1 MHKIV
6 LILFICISVPSFL
19 TAQAAES
26 KIRLNQ
32 VGYYPDA
39 KKLAVLAEDK
49 ESDFTIVSVPA
60 GEVVYR
66 SKLTG
71 PFKSAFSPKVT
82 MIADFSTVT
91 TPGSYKVNISG
102 VGDSYTFEIMPN
114 VFCNLTKALLKGY
127 YFQRMST
134 PLLPEYAGKWSRAAG
149 HTDKEV
155 LIHPA
160 AASPGRPAGTII
172 SSPKGWYDAG
182 DYNKYIVNS
191 GITMGTLL
199 SLYEDFPAYF
209 DTLNL
214 NIPESRDLAPDLLNE
229 IAWNLRWML
238 TMQDPADGGVYNKV
252 TNADFDGM
260 VMPSVCVTPR
270 YVMPK
275 GTAATLDFAA
285 VMAQSSRIFGKFKK
299 AFPGLSDSCIRSAE
313 KAWIWAMKN
322 PKVSYDQ
329 NKMNREFTP
338 IINTGGY
345 GDSNFT
351 DEFIWAAA
359 EMYVTTKKSSYY
371 TAVNMVPDTLMPLP
385 SWGNVR
391 LLGYYTLVRFEKK
404 LTGRAKKDFQV
415 IKERLI
421 KAADRLSE
429 GVLERSYKTVMG
441 KSARDFVWGSNSV
454 AANQGILLIY
464 TYKLTG
470 DRKYFEYALGN
481 LDYIM
486 GRNAT
491 GYSYVTGVG
500 DKTPMF
506 PHHRQSEADGI
517 ADPVPGLIVGG
528 PNPGK
533 QDKCTTY
540 TSSVPDESYTDNVCS
555 YASNEIAINW
565 NAPAAYLAGA
575 VEALFSKK

>member
-1 MHKIV
+1 MLKIF
-6 LILFICISVPSFL
+6 LILFICISLPSFL
-19 TAQAAES
+19 TAQDAS
-26 KIRLNQ
+26 LKIRLNQ
-32 VGYYPDA
+32 VGFYPESQ
-39 KKLAVLAEDK
+39 KIAVITEDLSK
-49 ESDFTIVSVPA
+49 DFTVVSVPS
-60 GEVVYR
+60 GEIVYK
-66 SKLTG
+66 SALTG
-71 PFKSAFSPKVT
+71 PNKSSFSPKLT
-82 MIADFSTVT
+82 WIADFSQVT
-91 TPGSYKVNISG
+91 NPGIYKVTVSG
-102 VGDSYTFEIMPN
+102 LGDSYQFEIKPK
-114 VFCNLTKALLKGY
+114 VFCGLTKALIKGF

-134 PLLPEYAGKWSRAAG
+134 PLLPEYAGKWSRAEG
-149 HTDKEV
+149 HPDTQV

-172 SSPKGWYDAG
+172 PSPKGWYDAG

-199 SLYEDFPAYF
+199 SLYEDFPSYF

-214 NIPESRDLAPDLLNE
+214 NIPESSDRAPDLLNE

-252 TNADFDGM
+252 TNANFDGM
-260 VMPSVCVTPR
+260 VMPSVCATPR
-270 YVMPK
+270 YVVPK

-285 VMAQSSRIFGKFKK
+285 VMAQSARIYGNFKI

-313 KAWIWAMKN
+313 KAWLWAQKN
-322 PKVSYDQ
+322 PKVAYDQ

-338 IINTGGY
+338 VVNTGGY

-359 EMYVTTKKSSYY
+359 ELYVTTKKTSYY
-371 TAVNMVPDTLMPLP
+371 TAQNMVPDTLMPLP

-404 LTGRAKKDFQV
+404 LSEGAMKDFPV

-421 KAADRLSE
+421 KAADRMAE
-429 GVLERSYKTVMG
+429 GISGRSYRTVMG
-441 KSARDFVWGSNSV
+441 KTARDFAWGSNSV
-454 AANQGILLIY
+454 AANQGILLINVF
-464 TYKLTG
+464 KLTG
-470 DRKYFEYALGN
+470 NRKYLDFALGN

-491 GYSYVTGVG
+491 GYSFVTGVG

-517 ADPVPGLIVGG
+517 PEPVPGLIAGG

-540 TSSVPDESYTDNVCS
+540 TSSIPDESFTDDVCS

-575 VEALFSKK
+575 IEALFK

>member
-1 MHKIV
+1 MRKIFL
-6 LILFICISVPSFL
+6 LILVCTFLPSL
-19 TAQAAES
+19 ILAQVVTE
-26 KIRLNQ
+26 IRLNQ
-32 VGYYPDA
+32 VGFYPESQ
-39 KKLAVLAEDK
+39 KIAVIAADI
-49 ESDFTIVSVPA
+49 ESDFYVVSVPSGDVA
-60 GEVVYR
+60 LK

-71 PFKSAFSPKVT
+71 PYKSAFSPKLT
-82 MIADFSTVT
+82 RIADFSQVT
-91 TPGSYKVNISG
+91 KPGIYILSVPGHGESYQ
-102 VGDSYTFEIMPN
+102 FEIKPK
-114 VFCNLTKALLKGY
+114 VFCSLTKALIKGF
-127 YFQRMST
+127 YFQRMSI

-149 HTDKEV
+149 HMDKEV
-155 LIHPA
+155 LVHPA
-160 AASPGRPAGTII
+160 AASPGRPAGSII

-214 NIPESRDLAPDLLNE
+214 NIPESKDQVPDLLNE

-238 TMQDPADGGVYNKV
+238 TMQDPVDGGVYNKV

-270 YVMPK
+270 YVVPK

-285 VMAQSSRIFGKFKK
+285 VMAQSSRIYGKFKQ

-313 KAWIWAMKN
+313 KAWLWAINN
-322 PKVSYDQ
+322 PKVAYDQ
-329 NKMNREFTP
+329 NKMNRESKP
-338 IINTGGY
+338 VINTGGY

-359 EMYVTTKKSSYY
+359 ELYVTTKNTSYY
-371 TAVNMVPDTLMPLP
+371 TAFNMLPDTLMPLP
-385 SWGNVR
+385 SWSNVR
-391 LLGYYTLVRFEKK
+391 LLGYYTLVRFEKN
-404 LTGRAKKDFQV
+404 LTDKAKKDFPE

-421 KAADRLSE
+421 RTADRMAAGVSE
-429 GVLERSYKTVMG
+429 HPYRTVMG
-441 KSARDFVWGSNSV
+441 KSARDFAWGSNSV

-464 TYKLTG
+464 VYKLTG
-470 DRKYFEYALGN
+470 NRKYLDLALGN
-481 LDYIM
+481 LDYLM

-491 GYSYVTGVG
+491 GYSFVTGFG

-517 ADPVPGLIVGG
+517 ADPIPGLIAGG
-528 PNPGK
+528 PNPGR

-540 TSSVPDESYTDNVCS
+540 TSSIPDESYTDNVCS

-575 VEALFSKK
+575 IEVLNK